1 MATASVLADDNV
13 ADVPGC
19 NCEASMCKKSFHDI
33 SYNLTTMAC
42 AFGHSDSDNF
52 WGSIDDESE
61 PVCDTLL
68 KSEDFQDTYGVGATT
83 WDYYPSGPLPVTLFS
98 GTCDESIKEQL
109 SCKSGGYTT
118 IYNVRSKG
126 CFTASRWL
134 PGTNS
139 TMRWGVSCASSYDTS
154 IATSYDDQ
162 LSIFVET
169 EFDKDVPLCD
179 VEIAPVLSSRDW
191 IEPAEGRRYMCY
203 EFVDPKDSSATYS
216 LLTISLGNE
225 PCRGPKPTEPD
236 INSVGLA
243 HISRGFGL
251 LVAVAIALI
260 RV

>member
-1 MATASVLADDNV
+1 
-13 ADVPGC
+13 
-19 NCEASMCKKSFHDI
+19 
-33 SYNLTTMAC
+33 
-42 AFGHSDSDNF
+42 
-52 WGSIDDESE
+52 
-61 PVCDTLL
+61 
-68 KSEDFQDTYGVGATT
+68 
-83 WDYYPSGPLPVTLFS
+83 
-98 GTCDESIKEQL
+98 
-109 SCKSGGYTT
+109 
-118 IYNVRSKG
+118 
-126 CFTASRWL
+126 
-134 PGTNS
+134 
-139 TMRWGVSCASSYDTS
+139 MRWGVSCASSYDTS

-191 IEPAEGRRYMCY
+191 IEPVEGRRYMCY